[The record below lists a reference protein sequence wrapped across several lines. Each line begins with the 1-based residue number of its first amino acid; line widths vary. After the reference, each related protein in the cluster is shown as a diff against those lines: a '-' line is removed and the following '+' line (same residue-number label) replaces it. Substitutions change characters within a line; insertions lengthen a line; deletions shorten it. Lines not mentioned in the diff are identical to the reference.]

1 MYSDMPPHSCND
13 CLPEGLLRRQRLL
26 KKRHKEMGVGR
37 QDDYLLQDSW
47 SGVLSGH
54 PRPFAET
61 QIFAVARVADTG
73 SVPFLGLAMDGNS
86 YWVKYLGNAH
96 GIDSL
101 VAERVVEA
109 LARKLSAPMRPSM
122 LVDVP
127 PSLLHHPG
135 LSTSGIQA
143 GVAHGSLLLDTCQ
156 EKTVLDS
163 AGRDGNAARQP
174 RFIALWELCYG
185 EDGQWLYD
193 RSGEEQVWSFDHGY
207 WITGGEPAPLTPAD
221 LLVTVNQ
228 KRPWYGPV
236 RGMDP
241 GAFLGVADD
250 LESLSVAD
258 FIDVVASV
266 PVAWGVPDSL
276 LEALAWWLHFR
287 RAHVVTRM
295 RALATEA
302 AKTARPS

>member
-1 MYSDMPPHSCND
+1 M
-13 CLPEGLLRRQRLL
+13 
-26 KKRHKEMGVGR
+26 
-37 QDDYLLQDSW
+37 
-47 SGVLSGH
+47 
-54 PRPFAET
+54 
-61 QIFAVARVADTG
+61 
-73 SVPFLGLAMDGNS
+73 GLATDGNS

-101 VAERVVEA
+101 IAERVVEA

-122 LVDVP
+122 LVEVP
-127 PSLLHHPG
+127 PSLLRHPEL
-135 LSTSGIQA
+135 LSSGIQA
-143 GVAHGSLLLDTCQ
+143 GVAHGSLLLGTCQ
-156 EKTVLDS
+156 ERTVLDS
-163 AGRDGNAARQP
+163 AARDGNAARQP

-221 LLVTVNQ
+221 LEVTVNQ
-228 KRPWYGPV
+228 KRPWYGSV

-250 LESLSVAD
+250 LALLSVTD
-258 FIDVVASV
+258 FIDAVASV

-276 LEALAWWLHFR
+276 LETLAWWLHYR
-287 RAHVVTRM
+287 RKHVVTRM

-302 AKTARPS
+302 ARAAKA